1 MSDSATRSDGSDGSD
16 GAGSRFDVDRVL
28 IGGVRIL
35 AGLLWLA
42 NLHWKVPPDFGERS
56 GGGLYKYPASVMRH
70 SPFAPFTWVVE
81 EIILPNFGLFG
92 WMTMFVELGLAML
105 LLVGY
110 RTRWVALVGAA
121 MTVPILLSTIYY
133 DGADE
138 WSWAYFM
145 MIGLH
150 LLLFA
155 TAAGRSFGLDGVLA
169 ARRPARSARALLA
182 TGAVA
187 VVVGVVGLYV
197 ARNVGFSGSRVAL
210 LGSDAGFTNA
220 DGNLVRRWELKLVWF
235 NPLWALLT
243 ISFGAALIVGARSRI
258 AGWLVAGGFGVMA
271 VVVLVLE
278 TFDYVR
284 DDGSVQ
290 VIATSPNAAMWGAF
304 AVVAGL
310 LTRSLSNASSRPG
323 RDDDADLSDPVAAA
337 S

>member
-1 MSDSATRSDGSDGSD
+1 MSETAT
-16 GAGSRFDVDRVL
+16 GADVAGRGPAVNQAI
-28 IGGVRIL
+28 IGAARIL

-42 NLHWKVPPDFGERS
+42 NLHWKVPPDFGERG
-56 GGGLYKYPASVMRH
+56 GGGLYKYAASVSRH

-81 EIILPNFGLFG
+81 EIILPNFRVFG
-92 WMTMFVELGLAML
+92 WITLCVELALAML

-110 RTRWVALVGAA
+110 RTRWVALIGAA

-155 TAAGRSFGLDGVLA
+155 TAAGYSVGLDGVLA
-169 ARRPARSARALLA
+169 ARRPERSQRALLA
-182 TGAVA
+182 TGVVA
-187 VVVGVVGLYV
+187 VVVGIVGLYV
-197 ARNVGFSGSRVAL
+197 ARNIGFSGSRVAL

-220 DGNLVRRWELKLVWF
+220 DGNLVRRWELKFVWF
-235 NPLWALLT
+235 NPLWATLT
-243 ISFGAALIVGARSRI
+243 IAFGAALVAGARSRI
-258 AGWLVAGGFGVMA
+258 AGWIAAGGFGAMA
-271 VVVLVLE
+271 VVVLVSE

-284 DDGSVQ
+284 ADGSVQ

-310 LTRSLSNASSRPG
+310 LTRSLSNDSAPSG
-323 RDDDADLSDPVAAA
+323 RDHDADLADSVAAA